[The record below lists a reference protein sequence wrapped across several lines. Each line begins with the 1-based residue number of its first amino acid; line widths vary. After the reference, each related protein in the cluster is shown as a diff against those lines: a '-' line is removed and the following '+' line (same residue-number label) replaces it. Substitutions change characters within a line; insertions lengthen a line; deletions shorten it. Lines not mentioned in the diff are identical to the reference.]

1 MSTGLMVF
9 SNLIAPLVTGFFFCI
24 CFMYFVIASPSKG
37 ASFKYFVVFLISFGA
52 FSFGRPLQLIV
63 GEHPLPLIIVNLRV
77 FILCAVISPAIIL
90 AADIFNKKG
99 RRLSTALVVLPCV
112 MLGLT
117 YVVFNTLGTQNS
129 FVLFEFG
136 GIVARDNLTPSLL
149 PPFYGREV
157 TIGVQFVTGM
167 LLLMFSSLKLIK
179 LRLETRFRAL
189 LKDKNFLINIGILVF
204 AMSFIIGSLA
214 KQWWIYY
221 AASIVSALLFGAAVL
236 IDAQE
241 IHRYYEKLIPFIKED
256 IIHNVAFSEISR
268 SKLMELLN
276 CLGKKSD
283 LDTFVV
289 VKIKEPNLSP
299 AQDFAVVDK
308 VLETANRCLSRLFG
322 AENYLL
328 LPLAGTRIGIAL
340 RTPGERTMDRK
351 VHLLETLEAFR
362 EEISASHDCTLAI
375 GVGRSFGRIEDLRTS
390 YHESLSAQ
398 EYAEQFTGSTIIH
411 VEDID
416 QREQHAIRYPVK
428 EKERL
433 ISQIRMGDVEASRTA
448 LVEFFEKFRPF
459 IEERPELLR
468 VRLYELIGSFI
479 DAAVLGGGDEERLD
493 KFAHKYTVDVDLI
506 TDPSLAEK
514 WLQKAVVEIAGG
526 VTHVRERRTNSLI
539 ARAVTYIEANYHFPL
554 SYKDVAREM
563 GISPSYFL
571 NLFKKETGTTFV
583 DHLTAV
589 RIEAAKQL
597 LLTSDSSI
605 TQIAFDVGF
614 NSSNYFSSIFRKL
627 VGVPAKEFR
636 DSRLLSPEVLGT
648 AGRLHT
654 LEEL

>member
-24 CFMYFVIASPSKG
+24 CFMYFVIASPSK
-37 ASFKYFVVFLISFGA
+37 APSFKYFVVFLISFGA
-52 FSFGRPLQLIV
+52 FSFGRPLQLIA

-77 FILCAVISPAIIL
+77 FILCAIISPAIIL
-90 AADIFNKKG
+90 AADIFDKKG
-99 RRLSTALVVLPCV
+99 RRLNATLVVVPCV
-112 MLGLT
+112 LLGLT
-117 YVVFNTLGTQNS
+117 YAVFNTLGTRNS

-136 GIVARDNLTPSLL
+136 GIVAHDNLTPSML

-157 TIGVQFVTGM
+157 TIGVQFITGM
-167 LLLMFSSLKLIK
+167 LLLMFSSLKLIT
-179 LRLETRFRAL
+179 LRTETRFRAL
-189 LKDKNFLINIGILVF
+189 LKDKNFLINVGILVF

-221 AASIVSALLFGAAVL
+221 AASIVSALFFGAAVL
-236 IDAQE
+236 LDAQE
-241 IHRYYEKLIPFIKED
+241 VHRYYEKLIPFIKED
-256 IIHNVAFSEISR
+256 IMHNVAFSEISR
-268 SKLMELLN
+268 SKLMEMLN

-289 VKIKEPNLSP
+289 MKIKEHNLDP
-299 AQDFAVVDK
+299 EQDFAVVDK
-308 VLETANRCLSRLFG
+308 ALETANRCLSRLFG

-340 RTPGERTMDRK
+340 RTPGESRADRK
-351 VHLLETLEAFR
+351 VYLLETLEIVR
-362 EEISASHDCTLAI
+362 EEISASHDCALAI
-375 GVGRSFGRIEDLRTS
+375 GVGRSCGRIEDLRTS
-390 YHESLSAQ
+390 YHESQSAQ
-398 EYAEQFTGSTIIH
+398 EYAEQFEGSTIIH

-416 QREQHAIRYPVK
+416 QREQHALRYPAK
-428 EKERL
+428 QKERL
-433 ISQIRMGDVEASRTA
+433 LSQIRMGDVEASRVA
-448 LVEFFEKFRPF
+448 LNEFVERFRPF

-468 VRLYELIGSFI
+468 VRLYELIGSLI
-479 DAAVLGGGDEERLD
+479 DAAVLGGGDEVKLD
-493 KFAHKYTVDVDLI
+493 LLAHKYTIDVDLI
-506 TDPSLAEK
+506 TDPSVAEK
-514 WLQKAVVEIAGG
+514 WLERVVDEIAGG
-526 VTHVRERRTNSLI
+526 VIHVRERRTNSLI
-539 ARAVTYIEANYHFPL
+539 ARAVTYIDANYHFSL

-583 DHLTAV
+583 DYLTSV
-589 RIEAAKQL
+589 RIDAAKQS

-627 VGVPAKEFR
+627 VGASAKEFR
-636 DSRLLSPEVLGT
+636 DSRVLSPKVLGS
-648 AGRLHT
+648 AGRIYPSQ
-654 LEEL
+654 EL